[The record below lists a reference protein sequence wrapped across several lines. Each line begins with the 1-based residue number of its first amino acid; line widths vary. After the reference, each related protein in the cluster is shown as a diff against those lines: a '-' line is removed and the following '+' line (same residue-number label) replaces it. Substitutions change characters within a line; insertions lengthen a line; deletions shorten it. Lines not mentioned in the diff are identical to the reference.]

1 MKDAFMMSRE
11 EILAKTGTDS
21 EKGLTP
27 EQVEKSR
34 STYGTNSFVRQ
45 NHESLAKR
53 IWDASTE
60 PMLVMLIFA
69 AIITLVVKTSPAI
82 SQVENTTSLSVSESL
97 QPSHF
102 R

>member
-34 STYGTNSFVRQ
+34 STYVTNSFMRQ
-45 NHESLAKR
+45 NHKSLAKR
-53 IWDASTE
+53 
-60 PMLVMLIFA
+60 
-69 AIITLVVKTSPAI
+69 
-82 SQVENTTSLSVSESL
+82 N
-97 QPSHF
+97 
-102 R
+102 

>member
-34 STYGTNSFVRQ
+34 SHLWHQLFY
-45 NHESLAKR
+45 
-53 IWDASTE
+53 ASE
-60 PMLVMLIFA
+60 P
-69 AIITLVVKTSPAI
+69 
-82 SQVENTTSLSVSESL
+82 
-97 QPSHF
+97 
-102 R
+102 

>member
-1 MKDAFMMSRE
+1 MKEAFRAAPE
-11 EILAKTGTDS
+11 ELLAKTGTDR

-34 STYGTNSFVRQ
+34 NTYGSNSFVRQ
-45 NHESLAKR
+45 GHESLAKK

-60 PMLVMLIFA
+60 P
-69 AIITLVVKTSPAI
+69 TLGIALRIARGLAVRWRRPMGWGRRCRSAGRWMCG
-82 SQVENTTSLSVSESL
+82 S
-97 QPSHF
+97 

>member
-11 EILAKTGTDS
+11 ELLAKTVTDS

-45 NHESLAKR
+45 
-53 IWDASTE
+53 
-60 PMLVMLIFA
+60 
-69 AIITLVVKTSPAI
+69 
-82 SQVENTTSLSVSESL
+82 
-97 QPSHF
+97 SHRTF
-102 R
+102 GSDYDHHRRKECQSI

>member
-45 NHESLAKR
+45 KHESLAKR
-53 IWDASTE
+53 I
-60 PMLVMLIFA
+60 
-69 AIITLVVKTSPAI
+69 
-82 SQVENTTSLSVSESL
+82 
-97 QPSHF
+97 
-102 R
+102 

>member
-11 EILAKTGTDS
+11 ELLAKTGTDS
-21 EKGLTP
+21 EKGLNP

-45 NHESLAKR
+45 SHESLAKR

-60 PMLVMLIFA
+60 PYYLILA
-69 AIITLVVKTSPAI
+69 RI
-82 SQVENTTSLSVSESL
+82 
-97 QPSHF
+97 
-102 R
+102 

>member
-1 MKDAFMMSRE
+1 MMSRE
-11 EILAKTGTDS
+11 EMLAKTRTDS

-53 IWDASTE
+53 I
-60 PMLVMLIFA
+60 
-69 AIITLVVKTSPAI
+69 
-82 SQVENTTSLSVSESL
+82 
-97 QPSHF
+97 
-102 R
+102 

>member
-11 EILAKTGTDS
+11 ELLAKTVTDS

-45 NHESLAKR
+45 SHESLAKR
-53 IWDASTE
+53 I
-60 PMLVMLIFA
+60 
-69 AIITLVVKTSPAI
+69 
-82 SQVENTTSLSVSESL
+82 
-97 QPSHF
+97 
-102 R
+102 

>member
-11 EILAKTGTDS
+11 EMLAKTRTDS

-69 AIITLVVKTSPAI
+69 AIITYFNRAYRDTSMTI
-82 SQVENTTSLSVSESL
+82 LTIVFYHIYNWS
-97 QPSHF
+97 
-102 R
+102 